1 MGSLFDFFNK
11 EESSNYNPESYSCIP
26 KIENDYNDL
35 SYKELK
41 EEINKRVKIIKR
53 KEKNK
58 DYSYKDYNEEF
69 YILGRYI
76 DDDNNHY
83 NALEEGHQELCR
95 YSDIKTYKHNNLEIN
110 TKKKYINASPI
121 KINNKFLFISTQG
134 PLPNTIEDFWTM
146 VDQYNSNLVIM
157 LCNLKEQGREKCA
170 NYWDVNTI
178 GNYTITPK
186 EKEDENIDKNKIV
199 IREIIIKNNL
209 TNNEK
214 TITQIHYKGWP
225 DHGAPDIK
233 DAYKDFLYM
242 IKKVDEIKNE
252 NPAVVHCSAGVGRT
266 GTFISIYCL
275 FKEIMSQI
283 KNEKLENINFSVF
296 NMVRKLKEMR
306 LLMVQSNEQYK
317 FIYDFIDYLLQENNI

>member
-1 MGSLFDFFNK
+1 MGSIFDFFDK
-11 EESSNYNPESYSCIP
+11 SESNYNPESYSCIP

-41 EEINKRVKIIKR
+41 DEINKHVKIIKR

-58 DYSYKDYNEEF
+58 DFSYKDYNEEF
-69 YILGRYI
+69 YILENNI
-76 DDDNNHY
+76 DDDPNHY
-83 NALEEGHQELCR
+83 RALEKGIQELCR

-110 TKKKYINASPI
+110 TKTKYINASPI
-121 KINNKFLFISTQG
+121 RINNNFLFISTQG
-134 PLPNTIEDFWTM
+134 PLPNTIEHFWTM
-146 VDQYNSNLVIM
+146 VDQYNCNLVLM
-157 LCNLKEQGREKCA
+157 LCNLKELGREKCA
-170 NYWDVNTI
+170 NYWDINKI
-178 GNYTITPK
+178 GNYTIKSK
-186 EKEDENIDKNKIV
+186 EIENDNIDKNIIV
-199 IREIIIKNNL
+199 EREITIKNNL

-233 DAYKDFLYM
+233 DSYKDFLYM
-242 IKKVDEIKNE
+242 IKKVDTIKNE
-252 NPAVVHCSAGVGRT
+252 NPTVVHCSAGVGRT

-283 KNEKLENINFSVF
+283 KNENLENIHFSVF

-306 LLMVQSNEQYK
+306 LLMVQTNEQYK
-317 FIYDFIDYLLQENNI
+317 FIYDFIDCLLKEYNI

>member
-1 MGSLFDFFNK
+1 MGSIFDFFDK
-11 EESSNYNPESYSCIP
+11 SESNYNPESYSCIP

-35 SYKELK
+35 SYKNLK
-41 EEINKRVKIIKR
+41 DEINKHVKIIKR

-58 DYSYKDYNEEF
+58 DFSYKDYNEEF
-69 YILGRYI
+69 YILESNI
-76 DDDNNHY
+76 DDDVNHY
-83 NALEEGHQELCR
+83 KALEKGIQELCR

-110 TKKKYINASPI
+110 TKTKYINASPI
-121 KINNKFLFISTQG
+121 RINNNFLFISTQG

-146 VDQYNSNLVIM
+146 VDQYNSNLVLM
-157 LCNLKEQGREKCA
+157 LCNLQELGREKCA
-170 NYWDVNTI
+170 NYWDINKI
-178 GNYTITPK
+178 GNYTIKSK
-186 EKEDENIDKNKIV
+186 EIENDNIDKNIIV
-199 IREIIIKNNL
+199 EREITIKNNL

-233 DAYKDFLYM
+233 DSYKDFLYM
-242 IKKVDEIKNE
+242 IKKVDTIKNE
-252 NPAVVHCSAGVGRT
+252 NPTVVHCSAGVGRT

-283 KNEKLENINFSVF
+283 KNENLENIHFSVF

-306 LLMVQSNEQYK
+306 LLMVQTNEQYK
-317 FIYDFIDYLLQENNI
+317 FIYDFINCLLKENNI

>member
-1 MGSLFDFFNK
+1 
-11 EESSNYNPESYSCIP
+11 
-26 KIENDYNDL
+26 
-35 SYKELK
+35 
-41 EEINKRVKIIKR
+41 
-53 KEKNK
+53 
-58 DYSYKDYNEEF
+58 
-69 YILGRYI
+69 
-76 DDDNNHY
+76 
-83 NALEEGHQELCR
+83 
-95 YSDIKTYKHNNLEIN
+95 
-110 TKKKYINASPI
+110 
-121 KINNKFLFISTQG
+121 
-134 PLPNTIEDFWTM
+134 M

-283 KNEKLENINFSVF
+283 KNEKSENINFSVF